1 MTKTRLSL
9 CVPAAVLAAATL
21 LMISPR
27 HSRADTPPADAA
39 AGETLFREG
48 RRLMKVGDLA
58 AACAKFE
65 ESQRLDPAP
74 GTLANLADCEEKL
87 GRLASAWQH
96 WRSTADRLPASDR
109 RRATALTRAAA
120 LEANLPRLMIE
131 VAADQPPGLTILRDG
146 VPLGTA
152 SLGEA
157 LPLDPGR
164 HQIVVSAPGRR
175 PLSYDV
181 ALVAGEQRKLVVA
194 AGPSQPGAVAAAT
207 ATTAVIPAAPVTP
220 AVVPPPLQA
229 PTLTAPATP
238 SVAASAG
245 SAGAPSTRWRTVGS
259 YALLGVGAAGL
270 GAGTY
275 FGVEA
280 LRARADARKACT
292 GAGDPPACW
301 SSARMP
307 LVRDRYYSW
316 RADACLAA
324 GAAAVIAGGYLWFTG
339 RREVTVAAAPGRG
352 GGEVAVAARF

>member
-1 MTKTRLSL
+1 MTMTRLSR
-9 CVPAAVLAAATL
+9 CVPAAVLAATL

-27 HSRADTPPADAA
+27 HTRADAPPADAA
-39 AGETLFREG
+39 AGEVLFREG

-58 AACAKFE
+58 GACAKFE

-74 GTLANLADCEEKL
+74 GTMANLADCEEKL

-96 WRSTADRLPASDR
+96 WRSTADRLPANDR
-109 RRATALTRAAA
+109 RRVTALARAAA

-131 VAADQPPGLTILRDG
+131 VAADQPEGLTIHRDG
-146 VPLGTA
+146 VPLGRA

-181 ALVAGEQRKLVVA
+181 ALAAGEQRKLVVA
-194 AGPSQPGAVAAAT
+194 AGPSQPGAGAT
-207 ATTAVIPAAPVTP
+207 AIA
-220 AVVPPPLQA
+220 AVVPPPLGQA
-229 PTLTAPATP
+229 TTLATPATTVTAAVP
-238 SVAASAG
+238 PAAS
-245 SAGAPSTRWRTVGS
+245 SARWRTIGTF
-259 YALLGVGAAGL
+259 ALLGVGAAGL

-292 GAGDPPACW
+292 GVGDPPTCW
-301 SSARMP
+301 SSAHMP

-324 GAAAVIAGGYLWFTG
+324 GTAAVLAGGYLWFTG
-339 RREVTVAAAPGRG
+339 RREVTVAAAPARG